1 VAELKLAD
9 LLAEDVGDGDI
20 TSDLLV
26 GYEKGQA
33 VITAGEDC
41 VLAGLEEAV
50 ELFRYVGLLVETD
63 ARDGRRVTKG
73 QAVLRLSGP
82 LRQVLRGERVAL
94 NFLMRMSGIATM
106 TRSLVEERQKVNST
120 VRIAATRKTTPG
132 FRFYEKKAVRLGGGD
147 PHRTR
152 LDDGILIKDN
162 HLTVVG
168 SVTEAVTRAKTLSF
182 SKKVEVEVETREQAE
197 EAARAGADI
206 IMLDNMSVTEA
217 QHAFEAIKRIDKRVM
232 VEVSGGITP
241 QNAVSYA
248 RYADVISMGYITH
261 SARAIQFSL
270 HITSVER

>member
-26 GYEKGQA
+26 GEEKGQA

-50 ELFRYVGLLVETD
+50 ELFRYVGMLVETD

-106 TRSLVEERQKVNST
+106 TRSLVEECQKVNST